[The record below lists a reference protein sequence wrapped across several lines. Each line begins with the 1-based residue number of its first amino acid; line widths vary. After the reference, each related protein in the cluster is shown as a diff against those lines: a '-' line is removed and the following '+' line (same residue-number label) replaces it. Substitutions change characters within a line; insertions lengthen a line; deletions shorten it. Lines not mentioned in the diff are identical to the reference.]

1 MRAARRGSNAM
12 PKGTS
17 RLLPRVGIPAVAIV
31 ALACG
36 KHAFDPEEK
45 TAPSASASLVVE
57 SPPPFDAS
65 TWVASEPAPEKDD
78 EPERPPPSPLATTCQ
93 GVSLVIAS
101 VTKDPY
107 GVDAVV
113 ELRNG
118 SSAHVPLM
126 LPGDGSSTGRRNPTV
141 TFELS
146 PNHVEPQYGCGNMNS
161 LDAREIAFLAPR
173 SRTKLGWLHPPT
185 PSKAGQYT
193 LRATY
198 RNDPTS
204 DRLGDTFP
212 GPKTDKLIARV
223 RKTLPCTLVSNT
235 VTFTW
240 SPPAR
245 AKGKAACNCEPN
257 DPLCSCL

>member
-1 MRAARRGSNAM
+1 MLKCTLS
-12 PKGTS
+12 
-17 RLLPRVGIPAVAIV
+17 IPARIAIPALAVV

-36 KHAFDPEEK
+36 KHAFTPEETG

-57 SPPPFDAS
+57 SAPPFDAS
-65 TWVASEPAPEKDD
+65 TWVTSAPPPEKEE
-78 EPERPPPSPLATTCQ
+78 EPEHPPPSPLATTCA

-101 VTKDPY
+101 LTKAPY
-107 GVDAVV
+107 GIDAVV

-126 LPGDGSSTGRRNPTV
+126 LPGDGSSSGRRNPTV

-146 PNHVEPQYGCGNMNS
+146 PNLVEPQAGCGNMNS
-161 LDAREIAFLAPR
+161 LSAQEIAFLAPR
-173 SRTKLGWLHPPT
+173 SRTKLGWLSPPT

-204 DRLGDTFP
+204 DRLGDTLP
-212 GPKTDKLIARV
+212 GPRTDKLIARV

-235 VTFTW
+235 VSFTW
-240 SPPAR
+240 RPAER